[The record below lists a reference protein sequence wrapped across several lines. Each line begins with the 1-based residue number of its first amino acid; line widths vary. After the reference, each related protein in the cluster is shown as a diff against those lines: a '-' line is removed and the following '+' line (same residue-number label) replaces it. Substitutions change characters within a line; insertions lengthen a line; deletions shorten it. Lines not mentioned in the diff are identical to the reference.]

1 MEKMANDLLL
11 RFDEGFLG
19 ACQWSGVMI
28 ALPHSEMP
36 KNCPDSA
43 CPHRVDSRVYVPYVK
58 SPRLQKTRDRSR
70 KPARCTHGFGLPM
83 CVASDRAEL
92 INSKSRLNGNTF
104 HTNSTD
110 ESSGRL

>member
-58 SPRLQKTRDRSR
+58 SP
-70 KPARCTHGFGLPM
+70 
-83 CVASDRAEL
+83 
-92 INSKSRLNGNTF
+92 
-104 HTNSTD
+104 
-110 ESSGRL
+110 